1 MPNPILVGQIGWIAG
16 DKNTGEARIKL
27 DNSSQAVFNTQA
39 LKLDGKKI
47 KVIVSTLTK
56 KKMRSVEQNN
66 YYWGVVLEIIA
77 EYLGYIGPGEKEDLH
92 NELRSMFLVR
102 MGKLGSPVVES
113 TTKLSTKI
121 FEKYLEA
128 VRTFMLNNY
137 GIKIP
142 LPNEVEEAD
151 ESDTYRKL

>member
-1 MPNPILVGQIGWIAG
+1 MPNPVLVGQIKWIAG
-16 DKNTGEARIKL
+16 GKGNGEARILL
-27 DNSSQAVFNTQA
+27 DPSSQSVFNNQA
-39 LKLDGKKI
+39 VKLDGKII

-56 KKMRSVEQNN
+56 KKIRSVEQNN

-77 EYLGYIGPGEKEDLH
+77 EELGYIGPGEKEDLH
-92 NELRSMFLVR
+92 NELRSRFLIR
-102 MGKLGSPVVES
+102 MGKMGSPVVES

-128 VRTFMLNNY
+128 IRTFMQDTY